1 MKIAVTGAYGGLGKA
16 LCEYLIWQ
24 KFIVVPLNKDISSYQ
39 DTITDEINKCDVFIN
54 CGYKDKFQSILF
66 ERVYHHWKEQ
76 KKTIINIL
84 TSGLYFGSANETY
97 LDDKKHLE
105 DLSKKL
111 RDDKKYVRITNIYPN
126 TLENSKSPYPEVKY
140 LEVGNCIKFILQQDP
155 DFEIFSMGL
164 TRTTTV
170 PRSSLI

>member
-1 MKIAVTGAYGGLGKA
+1 MKIAVTGAYGGLGRA
-16 LCEYLIWQ
+16 LCEYLASQ
-24 KFIVVPLNKDISSYQ
+24 NFIVVPLKKDISVYQ
-39 DTITDEINKCDVFIN
+39 ETIVKEVNKCDVFIN

-66 ERVYHHWKEQ
+66 ERVYERWEGT

-97 LDDKKHLE
+97 LNDKKHLE

-140 LEVGNCIKFILQQDP
+140 LEVGHCIKFILQQDP